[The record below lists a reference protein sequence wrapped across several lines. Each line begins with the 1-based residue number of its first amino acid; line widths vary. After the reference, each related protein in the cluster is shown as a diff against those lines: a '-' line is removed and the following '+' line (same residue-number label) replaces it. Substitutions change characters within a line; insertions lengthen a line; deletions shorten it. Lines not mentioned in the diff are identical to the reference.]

1 MDRRILVVDDEAG
14 IRDVLRAY
22 LTNEGFIVD
31 EAETG
36 ADALRKALSSE
47 DAPSLILLDVGLPDL
62 DGFEVLRLLR
72 QRSDVYVILV
82 TARAEEVDRIVGL
95 TVGADDYVTKPFSP
109 REIVARVKSVLR
121 RARAGI
127 EEAPPADPTLR
138 IGGLRVDPLRR
149 EVHVDE
155 QRVSLSALEFDLLH
169 ALARSPGR
177 VFSRTQ
183 LLESVWGY
191 DFYGDDRVVDVH
203 IRGMRKALGDSAAD
217 PRYIGTVRG
226 VGYRLIDGDER

>member
-82 TARAEEVDRIVGL
+82 SARRSVAKWCGL
-95 TVGADDYVTKPFSP
+95 VT
-109 REIVARVKSVLR
+109 
-121 RARAGI
+121 
-127 EEAPPADPTLR
+127 
-138 IGGLRVDPLRR
+138 
-149 EVHVDE
+149 
-155 QRVSLSALEFDLLH
+155 
-169 ALARSPGR
+169 RS
-177 VFSRTQ
+177 
-183 LLESVWGY
+183 
-191 DFYGDDRVVDVH
+191 
-203 IRGMRKALGDSAAD
+203 DSAEA
-217 PRYIGTVRG
+217 R
-226 VGYRLIDGDER
+226 